1 MNMPFELE
9 QQIAK
14 EFAGIVKAQFEAQ
27 LAPLREKIVAL
38 EAQNAILRGTVTD
51 LTSRL
56 ARTEAILETKNLRV
70 VVRGAA

>member
-1 MNMPFELE
+1 MTIEE
-9 QQIAK
+9 QIGTALAVAVK
-14 EFAGIVKAQFEAQ
+14 EQ
-27 LAPLREKIVAL
+27 LAPLREKLIAL
-38 EAQNAILRGTVTD
+38 EVQNAILRVTVTD